1 MAHESRIVAVWR
13 ERLTFDATT
22 SAGLVVTMDAG
33 VAHGGDDR
41 GPSPMEMLLI
51 ALAGCA
57 GRTVLD
63 ILHKKREPVQGLEVA
78 VAGTRADTHPKVF
91 THINMAFRIAGD
103 VKPES
108 VERAIHLT
116 EAKYC
121 PVSIMLAETA
131 VMSHRFEVVRGQL

>member
-1 MAHESRIVAVWR
+1 MANESQVRAVWR

-22 SAGLVVTMDAG
+22 SADLTVTMDSS

-63 ILHKKREPVQGLEVA
+63 ILLKKREPVKGLEVT
-78 VAGTRADTHPKVF
+78 VTGTRAETHPKVY
-91 THINMAFRIAGD
+91 TRIEMAFRIAGD
-103 VKPES
+103 VKPAS
-108 VERAIHLT
+108 VERSIQLA
-116 EAKYC
+116 EEKYC
-121 PVSIMLAETA
+121 PVSVMLAETA
-131 VMSHRFEVVRGQL
+131 VMAHTIEIVER